1 MSCRHLIEAI
11 FILILLCSSS
21 ALALVKVDITLF
33 NLNNSTEKSQ
43 LDANIATPFAED
55 VLAEQTPAGIAAV
68 KVISNVSFTINTS
81 DRPNADAQHKS
92 KALYDI
98 AKKNFE
104 SAAFDSALSFVNGS
118 LENYGNNSNAWVLK
132 GLVLD
137 ALNKSLEST
146 ECYDR
151 AIKLDNRNVAAWN
164 DKGVALYRMSEFDEA
179 IACYDYA
186 TNLDPSNSVVKNNT
200 DLAIRALRGKTS
212 PLSSPGKNLHQ

>member
-1 MSCRHLIEAI
+1 MSYRHLIEAF

-21 ALALVKVDITLF
+21 AIALVKVDITLF
-33 NLNNSTEKSQ
+33 NLNNSTEKFQ
-43 LDANIATPFAED
+43 LGANYATPFPED
-55 VLAEQTPAGIAAV
+55 VLAGQTPADTVAV

-81 DRPNADAQHKS
+81 DRLNADAQHKS
-92 KALYDI
+92 LALYDL

-104 SAAFDSALSFVNGS
+104 SAAFDSALSFINGS
-118 LENYGNNSNAWVLK
+118 LENYSNNSNAWVLK

-146 ECYDR
+146 ECYDQ

-164 DKGVALYRMSEFDEA
+164 DKGVALYRMSKFDEA

-186 TNLDPSNSVVKNNT
+186 TNLDPPNSIVKNNT
-200 DLAIRALRGKTS
+200 DLAIRELRGRTP
-212 PLSSPGKNLHQ
+212 PLKSE